1 MATTLQGKIRSW
13 ARAHAAVHRSN
24 DIATR
29 ENLVHAATLFTRQ
42 PLNYDS
48 YCLVRDQLPPK
59 ISRLLTAS
67 LFARVSAQDPY
78 LQWPAFSFTPGW
90 FLLCTLAGFPLTS
103 IPRSPYA
110 PKTLPPSLSP
120 RCRFLGCSFPGVPT
134 T

>member
-13 ARAHAAVHRSN
+13 ARAHAAAHRSN

-42 PLNYDS
+42 PLNYHS

-67 LFARVSAQDPY
+67 LFARVSDHDPTY
-78 LQWPAFSFTPGW
+78 N
-90 FLLCTLAGFPLTS
+90 FLSSWLVFVLYFCWQPLTS

-120 RCRFLGCSFPGVPT
+120 RCRFLGCSFPGVPMT
-134 T
+134 